1 MRSANTSLLR
11 IFIIPFL
18 ILMLSLAAMISWVL
32 YRSGENVTD
41 AFAQKNL
48 EEFSYR
54 IQGAVER
61 HLSSAQVILDTVAPE
76 SIVTADKQFH
86 IPLDLPREL
95 SQIESRL
102 WIATGLFP
110 TINNLAYFAGED
122 GSFISVKRI
131 LPEALVELRY
141 TQAGE
146 KQSNVY
152 SMAGPQ
158 QRIALLR
165 SDQFEP
171 KNRPWYINAIGQ
183 GKSSWSSVYIDFT
196 YQIPLLTLSKP
207 VFKHTSVTLGKKA
220 ELIGVVA
227 TDLSLKQLSTFLQK
241 MPIPTNGVAYIVQHS
256 GELVATSLSEIP
268 YVRINE
274 TSVMRQAASDSANA
288 AMRVSAKYVQQNMM
302 QMLMPGKP
310 VLTVIKDENHQAM
323 QLAVTLLKDDAG
335 LDWISIVAIP
345 RAALRV
351 ETINITT
358 NSLIF
363 CLVIILIMAGLG
375 YAILRWTI
383 DDIVKLAKAAS
394 SMGHG
399 EPFKEIDIH
408 RQDEIGTL
416 AHSLQDMEKQLRV
429 DGLTQLLNRDTFMSH
444 IDFKRRRATDKQDQ
458 QFTLLFIDLDN
469 FKEINDTFGHE
480 AGDKIL
486 IEASK
491 RMTSTIR
498 KEDSAARF
506 GGDEFVIY
514 LHGVQDINFI
524 EQLCDKL
531 HERLEAPMDIGGGT
545 TCRVGASI
553 GIAIHPAD
561 GNELDNLLR
570 IADERM
576 FEDKKRRKA
585 EADSH

>member
-1 MRSANTSLLR
+1 
-11 IFIIPFL
+11 
-18 ILMLSLAAMISWVL
+18 MISWVL

-48 EEFSYR
+48 EAISYR

-61 HLSSAQVILDTVAPE
+61 HLSSAQVILDAVAPE
-76 SIVTADKQFH
+76 SIATADKQFH
-86 IPLDLPREL
+86 VALDLPRDL

-122 GSFISVKRI
+122 GGFISVKRM
-131 LPEALVELRY
+131 LPDALVELRY
-141 TQAGE
+141 TQAGD

-165 SDQFEP
+165 SDQFDP
-171 KNRPWYINAIGQ
+171 KKRPWYVNAIEQ
-183 GKSSWSSVYIDFT
+183 GKPSWSPVYIDFT
-196 YQIPLLTLSKP
+196 NQIPLLTLSKP
-207 VFKHTSVTLGKKA
+207 VFKQTTVTLGKKA
-220 ELIGVVA
+220 ELVGVVA
-227 TDLSLKQLSTFLQK
+227 TDLSLKQLSTFLQR
-241 MPIPTNGVAYIVQHS
+241 MSLPANGVAFIVQKS

-268 YVRINE
+268 YLRINE
-274 TSVMRQAASDSANA
+274 TTLMRQVASESANPFMRA
-288 AMRVSAKYVQQNMM
+288 AAKYVQQNMM
-302 QMLMPGKP
+302 KSLTSGKP
-310 VLTVIKDENHQAM
+310 TLQVIEDENQQTL
-323 QLAVTLLKDDAG
+323 QLAATLLKDDAG
-335 LDWISIVAIP
+335 LDWVSIVAIP
-345 RAALRV
+345 RASLRV
-351 ETINITT
+351 ETISITT
-358 NSLIF
+358 NSFIF
-363 CLVIILIMAGLG
+363 CLVIILMMYGLG

-394 SMGHG
+394 NMGHG

-429 DGLTQLLNRDTFMSH
+429 DGLTQLLNRDTFISH

-458 QFTLLFIDLDN
+458 QFTLLYIDLDH
-469 FKEINDTFGHE
+469 FKEINDTLGHE
-480 AGDKIL
+480 AGDKVL
-486 IEASK
+486 IEAAK

-498 KEDSAARF
+498 KDDSAARF

-514 LHGVQDINFI
+514 LHGVQDNYFI
-524 EQLCDKL
+524 QQFCDKL
-531 HERLEAPMDIGGGT
+531 HEKLEAPIDLGGGA
-545 TCRVGASI
+545 TCYVGASI
-553 GIAIHPAD
+553 GIAVHPLD
-561 GNELDNLLR
+561 GSDLDSLLR